1 MRILDTLLFYRLL
14 TRNGSAMIFVILIF
28 LGIVIAAVVLRR
40 AGVGM
45 GDSDSQ
51 IDSVY
56 ELLEDEA
63 KPSSRG
69 KLVAKM
75 KWLTSIPMPDKT
87 EGCFVILTYEDKKT
101 MKSSMNS
108 YLHCLVGKSSKDEA
122 AAAARHLSGAG
133 SPTIARDIS
142 AKRPFVVAL
151 LACEDYGMD
160 IEDCERAL
168 KRVFNDERLVKTAP
182 AKTKRA

>member
-1 MRILDTLLFYRLL
+1 MRILDALPFYRLL
-14 TRNGSAMIFVILIF
+14 TRNGFAMIFVILIF

-45 GDSDSQ
+45 GDSDAQ

-87 EGCFVILTYEDKKT
+87 EGCFVSLTYEDKKT

>member
-1 MRILDTLLFYRLL
+1 
-14 TRNGSAMIFVILIF
+14 
-28 LGIVIAAVVLRR
+28 
-40 AGVGM
+40 
-45 GDSDSQ
+45 
-51 IDSVY
+51 
-56 ELLEDEA
+56 
-63 KPSSRG
+63 
-69 KLVAKM
+69 
-75 KWLTSIPMPDKT
+75 
-87 EGCFVILTYEDKKT
+87 

-122 AAAARHLSGAG
+122 AAAARHLIGAG

-142 AKRPFVVAL
+142 AQRPFVVAL

-168 KRVFNDERLVKTAP
+168 KCVFNDERLVKTAP

>member
-1 MRILDTLLFYRLL
+1 
-14 TRNGSAMIFVILIF
+14 MIFVILIF

-45 GDSDSQ
+45 GDSDAQ
-51 IDSVY
+51 VDSVY

-75 KWLTSIPMPDKT
+75 KWLSSIPMPDKT
-87 EGCFVILTYEDKKT
+87 EGCFVILTYEDKKA

-133 SPTIARDIS
+133 PYA
-142 AKRPFVVAL
+142 VAL